1 MEHGSFYHVLTYR
14 FSWRYGTLYFN
25 LDTLT
30 QFLECRE
37 RGFSRVLYPLKYKW
51 LCGTGVA
58 QVVWIRALRTT
69 CCSQFDSNA
78 KSEAQASEV
87 STFRF
92 VCRARIFEIWKS
104 RKMVSV

>member
-37 RGFSRVLYPLKYKW
+37 RFLPPPGYFTSLKYEW
-51 LCGTGVA
+51 YRRA
-58 QVVWIRALRTT
+58 QLEVKYLETRDTAFYFVYLSWRT
-69 CCSQFDSNA
+69 
-78 KSEAQASEV
+78 
-87 STFRF
+87 
-92 VCRARIFEIWKS
+92 
-104 RKMVSV
+104 

>member
-37 RGFSRVLYPLKYKW
+37 RSFSRVAGTLSLVFTSKVKPYKNKW
-51 LCGTGVA
+51 YRRA
-58 QVVWIRALRTT
+58 QLRL
-69 CCSQFDSNA
+69 
-78 KSEAQASEV
+78 
-87 STFRF
+87 
-92 VCRARIFEIWKS
+92 
-104 RKMVSV
+104 